1 MSLPD
6 ITPDQLINAIQ
17 NVPPER
23 WGEALRAIERL
34 QGSAAESKHTGP
46 SIKTGTDLRDSPLI
60 GIWADRT
67 DIPDNHAFARELRRQ
82 AEQRK

>member
-17 NVPPER
+17 HIPPER
-23 WGEALRAIERL
+23 WGEAMRAIESL
-34 QGSAAESKHTGP
+34 QGPTATVETRSSVRTGV
-46 SIKTGTDLRDSPLI
+46 DLRDSKLI

-67 DIPDNHAFARELRRQ
+67 DISDNHEFARKLRRQ